1 MLTCTTYGQYGS
13 FFVRDSRK
21 ELKGL
26 LSDALPPPPEGR
38 HADLDSDKAR
48 RHAGSSKA
56 GFAGFFLV
64 VCTALFAASSFAQ
77 DPGWHQ
83 AEVRYL
89 NLQGDPVRVSLGPD
103 RNGVSIRDKCG
114 EEFHTVRVHR
124 PNLSSER
131 NKAYEEYALFQL
143 SEAMSQHG
151 RVSVYLQEQHNANG
165 ARYCVA
171 STIQRWPP
179 PVANTGGGNTG
190 TGTFRSLA
198 RGALASAR
206 CGRLEGNAA

>member
-1 MLTCTTYGQYGS
+1 MGQQ
-13 FFVRDSRK
+13 
-21 ELKGL
+21 
-26 LSDALPPPPEGR
+26 
-38 HADLDSDKAR
+38 
-48 RHAGSSKA
+48 
-56 GFAGFFLV
+56 
-64 VCTALFAASSFAQ
+64 C
-77 DPGWHQ
+77 
-83 AEVRYL
+83 
-89 NLQGDPVRVSLGPD
+89 
-103 RNGVSIRDKCG
+103 SIRDKCG

-143 SEAMSQHG
+143 SEAMSHQHG

-179 PVANTGGGNTG
+179 PVANTGGGTTGGNTGDSGTGDSGTGGGDNTGGGNTG